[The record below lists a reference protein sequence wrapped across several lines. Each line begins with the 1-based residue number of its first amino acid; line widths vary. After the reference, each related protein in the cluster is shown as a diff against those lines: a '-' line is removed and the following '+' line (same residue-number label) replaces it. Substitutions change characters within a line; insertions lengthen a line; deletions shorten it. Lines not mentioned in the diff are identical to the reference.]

1 MKQIPETFVANHD
14 FVGKCE
20 FNKVKQAG
28 STYLYV
34 RKKLKSNTVWYE
46 VFNAKKIRK
55 GSLLPNG
62 AVELEDRMQYPRA
75 NAFGRTAHCCKDL
88 SSAEKKFIEL
98 TSKAQQ
104 EPEDIEIDM
113 PKKRGRKSIE
123 FCMELP
129 AVNEEFTIKQLV
141 ELNNQNQGVIYLRLQ
156 DKLREGIVVIAGHKR
171 LASRG
176 KPTII
181 YKRIK

>member
-20 FNKVKQAG
+20 FSKVKQNG

-62 AVELEDRMQYPRA
+62 AIELEDRMQYPRA
-75 NAFGRTAHCCKDL
+75 NSFGRTAHCCKDL
-88 SSAEKKFIEL
+88 TVAEKKFVEL
-98 TSKAQQ
+98 VSKAYQ
-104 EPEDIEIDM
+104 EPEEIELDM
-113 PKKRGRKSIE
+113 PKKRGRKTID
-123 FCMELP
+123 FALELP
-129 AVNEEFTIKQLV
+129 PLNKEFTIKELV
-141 ELNNQNQGVIYLRLQ
+141 ELNGQNQGVIYLRLQ
-156 DKLREGIVVIAGHKR
+156 DKLREGIVAIAGHKR

-181 YKRIK
+181 YKKVK